1 MIMVGISGTP
11 STGKSTLA
19 RLICSSCKSIP
30 KIKTT
35 ELVSEYA
42 RKYISKHGPMKEIWE
57 QSRILTRQ
65 LEWEDSVKNSTDLL
79 VTDSPVHLSFL
90 YSVDIEKKNE
100 KDIMVFN
107 DIFKILSKL
116 SKPNPRYDFI
126 FHLPPVISPI
136 KDNVREEKQLN
147 EMWREESDSLIRSIF
162 KIFPQKRFKVIQSLD
177 INDRVTECLG
187 YLSDY
192 LKE

>member
-116 SKPNPRYDFI
+116 SKEVTLGI
-126 FHLPPVISPI
+126 ISI
-136 KDNVREEKQLN
+136 TFKLT
-147 EMWREESDSLIRSIF
+147 STISFSISSTL
-162 KIFPQKRFKVIQSLD
+162 KISD
-177 INDRVTECLG
+177 IN
-187 YLSDY
+187 LSPVLLVLL
-192 LKE
+192 LKNAL